1 MTFLPEVKGLKPAS
15 FLSSEAISWILL
27 NVEGVNGKEQAT
39 QLCQVS
45 GDVFLKFNGLGRV
58 GKHYAR
64 RNEDALFS
72 GLFFSV
78 LMEFLVSL
86 KWNSI

>member
-27 NVEGVNGKEQAT
+27 NVEGVNAKEQAT
-39 QLCQVS
+39 QLWQVS
-45 GDVFLKFNGLGRV
+45 GDVFLKFNVGGRV
-58 GKHYAR
+58 GKHLSLYAR

-78 LMEFLVSL
+78 LMEF
-86 KWNSI
+86 